1 MGVEV
6 ELVSDVENEQVWLWK
21 SEVPS
26 EHGLTLV
33 KVSSHVDADY
43 SMKWSIEVHT
53 QDFNK
58 EAFFFYGMDM
68 EETESSA
75 LLGINALC
83 APSRYKRLEAKLS
96 SIRLAHGGLESEE
109 EDACLDEMDV
119 VWHQLSPEDRERMN
133 LPQRKDSNRICGPAG
148 ARRCPWCKAA
158 ADKFQNSKGDVL
170 WHCHACYWT
179 HTEARLLQIESEEE
193 TIEPIEPTAIL
204 VRPSALTDAMID
216 RFLLPKEVLEPA
228 ASSIS
233 SAEIGD
239 DVRMKQIYG
248 SDRKPK

>member
-6 ELVSDVENEQVWLWK
+6 ELVSDDESEQVWLWK

-33 KVSSHVDADY
+33 KVSSHADADY
-43 SMKWSIEVHT
+43 SMKWSIEVHA

-58 EAFFFYGMDM
+58 EAFFSYGMDM
-68 EETESSA
+68 EGTESSA
-75 LLGINALC
+75 RLGIEVLR
-83 APSRYKRLEAKLS
+83 APSKYRLLEAKLA
-96 SIRLAHGGLESEE
+96 SIRLAHGDSESKE

-119 VWHQLSPEDRERMN
+119 VWLRLCPEERDKLN
-133 LPQRKDSNRICGPAG
+133 APSRKVGKVATGICGPAG
-148 ARRCPWCKAA
+148 ARHCPWCKAA
-158 ADKFQNSKGDVL
+158 ADKFQNEKGDVL

-179 HTEARLLQIESEEE
+179 HTEARLLYIEMAEEMN
-193 TIEPIEPTAIL
+193 
-204 VRPSALTDAMID
+204 RSA
-216 RFLLPKEVLEPA
+216 PKFPA
-228 ASSIS
+228 LGTGTGSIS
-233 SAEIGD
+233 SAELGD